1 MSDYNKLESPD
12 QWSWDAAQKSTPTKE
27 RRVIVSVAF
36 GREDFERAAACAEKH
51 NMPVSS
57 FIRLAAMEKVEREGA
72 FVPLNW
78 SAGNE
83 AHAYIIGMQQSVS
96 DTPSN
101 LIRREAMPAA

>member
-1 MSDYNKLESPD
+1 MSDYNNLESPD
-12 QWSWDAAQKSTPTKE
+12 QWNWSAAQKRTPAKE

-36 GREDFERAAACAEKH
+36 GRDDFERVATCAEKH

-57 FIRLAAMEKVEREGA
+57 FIRLAAMEKAERGGV

-83 AHAYIIGMQQSVS
+83 AHAYIIGIQQSVS